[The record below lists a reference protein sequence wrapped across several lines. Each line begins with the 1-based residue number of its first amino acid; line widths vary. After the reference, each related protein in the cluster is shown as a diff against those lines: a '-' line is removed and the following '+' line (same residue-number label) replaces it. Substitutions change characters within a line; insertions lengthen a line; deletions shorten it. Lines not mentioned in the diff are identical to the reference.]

1 MPAGNYDPSLTYSSA
16 VGLLYVFNLIV
27 GTGALALPKAFQTAG
42 WLLSIALL
50 VISCITSYISA
61 TFVVE
66 SLSIA
71 NAATA
76 KRKRDEE
83 NEGDENEEIAHHTFE
98 ITQRVEVVGPH
109 YFELSERIE
118 VSEMASMFLTRAEVI
133 ISYLALNIYLF
144 GDLAIYSTTVSK
156 SFMNVICSSVNSSSI
171 GADSPC
177 REFLPSW
184 ITRFMFYRFS
194 ILLFIAACAPMIIIG
209 ITKTKYL
216 QLSTT
221 ASRWTAFTLMII
233 LATMQLIE
241 KGPAAHPS
249 AVNMHGFGSLFGVT
263 VYAFMCHHSLPSLI
277 TPMKQAS
284 QYWRLEM
291 GDLLSE
297 LPVDCSS
304 KHMIFSKM
312 AGVYALVIAFYFT
325 LSLTGAFAFEK
336 VQDVYT
342 LNFLHDDNTSW
353 GYFIIDHFLA
363 LFPVFT
369 LSTNYPIVA
378 ITLINNVKVLRDLI
392 APPRYRY
399 DKLTTCARYC
409 WISEDE
415 ERLVDSDPLA
425 ENEPVVTRN
434 MKRTSLSDVIIPLLA
449 IGLPTLISFFSDN
462 VLFLASA
469 TGSYPGV
476 FVQFLIPCLLV
487 LRARQYSA
495 AFLQT
500 AVPYK
505 HASPFT
511 SQFWPFAVL
520 AWAGFS
526 IVMTTLNLFHVQF
539 FKTAFY
545 QYSPP
550 FIGATLP
557 SVVAPIP
564 IVGKA
569 IGKGNFATV
578 YLATHEVAKTKVAIK
593 AIDTS
598 QIEPEN
604 LLKVE
609 REISIMKMIDHPH
622 IVKMYEARITH
633 TYSQVMRTEQYLYIV
648 TELCRG
654 GELFETL
661 VERGRITENDAKR
674 WFHQACS
681 AVLYCHERG
690 IVHRDLKAENILLD
704 KNGDVKIID
713 FGFANLFKP
722 GDLLNTWCGS
732 PPYAA
737 PELLMGNEYDGSKAD
752 VWSLGV
758 LLYILVTGGFPFPGD
773 SVDKLKRSILSGQLR
788 IPFWVSVECSDLLRK
803 MLVVVPEAR
812 ISLARIVAHSNE
824 TSSEVT
830 SKNYESPVFPV
841 YEILAEKLRS
851 KKGDSITLDCPDE
864 APRRGSRG
872 SIISGKVNV
881 EPEPPERIIPSLD
894 LQLLNQSTDVED
906 DSDDSSTSND
916 GGSTSSFRNRRRK
929 DLRNNIAYEE
939 EMANTRRYS
948 EQLLSPHFGQMPYN
962 AAIHHIALQQ
972 AQLAIL
978 AQQAQMFAPFPG
990 FMPGAAPQMP
1000 LFDVSKM
1007 LPVPNYERRASA
1019 SEFPLTQL
1027 MGVMGM
1033 NSAQVN
1039 DQLLASA
1046 SNTPPNAT
1054 IEEEGRRYLAQRGG
1068 TKRNTVHA
1076 MGGSPLAGSPLA
1088 GGSPSSRHC
1097 KSPYQKTPVANGE
1110 RRSSW
1115 ASPTVT
1121 AQQLAFLDKAHRR
1134 AVGQGSST
1142 GVSDIVKLQK
1152 EFQDLGRLTLG
1163 LPSSSAF
1170 TPTGLPSPAEI
1181 AQQLQQ
1187 IQACAPMISITDE
1200 NNRTMNQ
1207 PMGVSNT
1214 FANLQDAFEQ
1224 QVAAAN
1230 DYLYGQR
1237 PATVIGFARPSP
1249 TMNSNASTP
1258 ERASGSNSLNKM
1270 FLIAVRADNVVLQI
1284 RTALEEGNIPFE
1296 QSQHIIPGDKEVTR
1310 LALTG
1315 TGIEIGV
1322 ASALPELDK
1331 SHVEFQCVGE
1341 DLETS
1346 DALCTGLIQHL
1357 RTFEPQPV
1365 A

>member
-1 MPAGNYDPSLTYSSA
+1 MT
-16 VGLLYVFNLIV
+16 
-27 GTGALALPKAFQTAG
+27 
-42 WLLSIALL
+42 ALL
-50 VISCITSYISA
+50 
-61 TFVVE
+61 
-66 SLSIA
+66 
-71 NAATA
+71 
-76 KRKRDEE
+76 
-83 NEGDENEEIAHHTFE
+83 
-98 ITQRVEVVGPH
+98 
-109 YFELSERIE
+109 
-118 VSEMASMFLTRAEVI
+118 AS
-133 ISYLALNIYLF
+133 
-144 GDLAIYSTTVSK
+144 
-156 SFMNVICSSVNSSSI
+156 
-171 GADSPC
+171 
-177 REFLPSW
+177 
-184 ITRFMFYRFS
+184 
-194 ILLFIAACAPMIIIG
+194 
-209 ITKTKYL
+209 
-216 QLSTT
+216 
-221 ASRWTAFTLMII
+221 
-233 LATMQLIE
+233 
-241 KGPAAHPS
+241 
-249 AVNMHGFGSLFGVT
+249 
-263 VYAFMCHHSLPSLI
+263 
-277 TPMKQAS
+277 
-284 QYWRLEM
+284 
-291 GDLLSE
+291 
-297 LPVDCSS
+297 
-304 KHMIFSKM
+304 
-312 AGVYALVIAFYFT
+312 
-325 LSLTGAFAFEK
+325 
-336 VQDVYT
+336 
-342 LNFLHDDNTSW
+342 
-353 GYFIIDHFLA
+353 
-363 LFPVFT
+363 
-369 LSTNYPIVA
+369 
-378 ITLINNVKVLRDLI
+378 
-392 APPRYRY
+392 
-399 DKLTTCARYC
+399 
-409 WISEDE
+409 
-415 ERLVDSDPLA
+415 
-425 ENEPVVTRN
+425 
-434 MKRTSLSDVIIPLLA
+434 
-449 IGLPTLISFFSDN
+449 
-462 VLFLASA
+462 
-469 TGSYPGV
+469 
-476 FVQFLIPCLLV
+476 
-487 LRARQYSA
+487 
-495 AFLQT
+495 
-500 AVPYK
+500 
-505 HASPFT
+505 
-511 SQFWPFAVL
+511 
-520 AWAGFS
+520 
-526 IVMTTLNLFHVQF
+526 
-539 FKTAFY
+539 
-545 QYSPP
+545 
-550 FIGATLP
+550 
-557 SVVAPIP
+557 
-564 IVGKA
+564 
-569 IGKGNFATV
+569 
-578 YLATHEVAKTKVAIK
+578 
-593 AIDTS
+593 
-598 QIEPEN
+598 
-604 LLKVE
+604 
-609 REISIMKMIDHPH
+609 
-622 IVKMYEARITH
+622 
-633 TYSQVMRTEQYLYIV
+633 
-648 TELCRG
+648 
-654 GELFETL
+654 
-661 VERGRITENDAKR
+661 
-674 WFHQACS
+674 
-681 AVLYCHERG
+681 
-690 IVHRDLKAENILLD
+690 
-704 KNGDVKIID
+704 D

-788 IPFWVSVECSDLLRK
+788 IPFWV
-803 MLVVVPEAR
+803 
-812 ISLARIVAHSNE
+812 
-824 TSSEVT
+824 SEVT

-1007 LPVPNYERRASA
+1007 LPMGDTRPVAQADGRGYLRRYLNERRASA

-1296 QSQHIIPGDKEVTR
+1296 QSQHIIPEVTR

-1331 SHVEFQCVGE
+1331 SHVEFQCVAELEEELSRKELMIVGKNDEMRELTVAFKTTLALKNRKHLSTPALNTELEELKDGFLAWQGAALVFAIQQADYTKLHEIQKIYQSLARQEEFTGIFRRVCSSRLKDLDLSNIDTIQNLFATLNREVEYILEHYLTVIRRFKNEKEASAILNKAVAEGLENLDLSAPLSSMVGE
-1341 DLETS
+1341 HEDPIGLCSFINNSFNDYHERIMRDESKAKFVDLIGIIKEKALKNIEAPIRSAFTNIALNKLNGLELKGSSHRQHVENLNTFLTETVQLLEDIIVKS
-1346 DALCTGLIQHL
+1346 SNLFGEQKAVNVYKHALERFLDNLSTKLKSWEYYKSSTGQSRSVDDIFIVCSSSGHIVHALQEVKKLAENETYKLNLKPFTRFNTQCCDRILKRVAESVVEKMRDSIHSIKKEETDDTHTRSLPLFSISPHEYMTNAAQDLLHLFHKFEQFFLDDNFINAFHVALKKKMEGDEILKSIIADISGRVVADFIDTVGEVNALRHSHAKQFLVDTTFLKDALFDL
-1357 RTFEPQPV
+1357 RYDNLEELTKQEEKLKKIV
-1365 A
+1365 EKNNLVLEEGHEL

>member
-1 MPAGNYDPSLTYSSA
+1 M
-16 VGLLYVFNLIV
+16 
-27 GTGALALPKAFQTAG
+27 
-42 WLLSIALL
+42 
-50 VISCITSYISA
+50 
-61 TFVVE
+61 
-66 SLSIA
+66 
-71 NAATA
+71 
-76 KRKRDEE
+76 
-83 NEGDENEEIAHHTFE
+83 NETH
-98 ITQRVEVVGPH
+98 R
-109 YFELSERIE
+109 
-118 VSEMASMFLTRAEVI
+118 LTRI
-133 ISYLALNIYLF
+133 
-144 GDLAIYSTTVSK
+144 
-156 SFMNVICSSVNSSSI
+156 
-171 GADSPC
+171 
-177 REFLPSW
+177 
-184 ITRFMFYRFS
+184 
-194 ILLFIAACAPMIIIG
+194 
-209 ITKTKYL
+209 
-216 QLSTT
+216 
-221 ASRWTAFTLMII
+221 
-233 LATMQLIE
+233 
-241 KGPAAHPS
+241 
-249 AVNMHGFGSLFGVT
+249 
-263 VYAFMCHHSLPSLI
+263 
-277 TPMKQAS
+277 
-284 QYWRLEM
+284 
-291 GDLLSE
+291 
-297 LPVDCSS
+297 
-304 KHMIFSKM
+304 
-312 AGVYALVIAFYFT
+312 
-325 LSLTGAFAFEK
+325 
-336 VQDVYT
+336 
-342 LNFLHDDNTSW
+342 
-353 GYFIIDHFLA
+353 
-363 LFPVFT
+363 
-369 LSTNYPIVA
+369 
-378 ITLINNVKVLRDLI
+378 
-392 APPRYRY
+392 
-399 DKLTTCARYC
+399 
-409 WISEDE
+409 
-415 ERLVDSDPLA
+415 
-425 ENEPVVTRN
+425 
-434 MKRTSLSDVIIPLLA
+434 
-449 IGLPTLISFFSDN
+449 
-462 VLFLASA
+462 
-469 TGSYPGV
+469 GSY
-476 FVQFLIPCLLV
+476 
-487 LRARQYSA
+487 S
-495 AFLQT
+495 
-500 AVPYK
+500 
-505 HASPFT
+505 
-511 SQFWPFAVL
+511 
-520 AWAGFS
+520 
-526 IVMTTLNLFHVQF
+526 
-539 FKTAFY
+539 
-545 QYSPP
+545 
-550 FIGATLP
+550 
-557 SVVAPIP
+557 
-564 IVGKA
+564 VGKA

-609 REISIMKMIDHPH
+609 REISIMKTIDHPH
-622 IVKMYEARITH
+622 I
-633 TYSQVMRTEQYLYIV
+633 VMRTEQYLYIV

-812 ISLARIVAHSNE
+812 ISLARIVAHRFFHGSGGATKQPATGMILTERKKLNP
-824 TSSEVT
+824 TILCYLKQHAKFIT

-841 YEILAEKLRS
+841 YEILADKLRS

-929 DLRNNIAYEE
+929 ELRNNIAYEE

-948 EQLLSPHFGQMPYN
+948 EQLLSPLFGQMPYN

-1249 TMNSNASTP
+1249 TINSNASTP

-1284 RTALEEGNIPFE
+1284 RTALEEGHIPFE

-1331 SHVEFQCVGE
+1331 SHVEFQ
-1341 DLETS
+1341 S
-1346 DALCTGLIQHL
+1346 SSHL
-1357 RTFEPQPV
+1357 
-1365 A
+1365 